1 MSIVN
6 AIVPNFNRIT
16 LQKSHFD
23 FGIFFIKNLCFKH
36 KISYF
41 RIVFHLKLIPQT
53 NLKAK
58 ITLLLFFV
66 NFLLFSQ
73 EFPPIIKYSPAV
85 YGAGNQS
92 WMIAQDQ
99 QNFLYFANNDGLLEY
114 NGTNWQLYPSPNET
128 IIRSVKVIR
137 NKIFTGCYMNFGYWT
152 RQTNGKLKYTSLSD
166 TIKSK
171 ILDDEQFWNILQY
184 DQWILFQ
191 SLNRIYI
198 YDTKTGKFKIIAPKN
213 GVVKSFAHK
222 NAIYFQTLKEGL
234 FEIESGKAKLVSDDS
249 ILKKYII
256 VNVFSSDEGLMIQT
270 QLDGIYKF
278 DRNNLT
284 RFSTDVDVELKSG
297 FVYSSQLLQDGSF
310 ALGTVSNGI
319 YILSKTGK
327 LKYHLSQ
334 GKGLSNNTAL
344 SLFEDKDQNLWVG
357 LDNGINCINVQSPVH
372 SFTDDTGALGTVYA
386 SATFNGLLYVGTNQ
400 GLFYKPIESNAEFK
414 FISGTKGQ
422 VWSLFVYDNTLFCGH
437 DSGTFI
443 ITGESARSIFSSSG
457 TWKFEP
463 VPNGRNQL
471 LQGNYYG
478 ISVLEKINNQW
489 VFKNKIKGFDYSSRY
504 FEITNNF
511 DVYVSHEYKGIF
523 RLKVDKSLSEAN
535 GFFAYKSPQKGKNA
549 SLVKFNN
556 AIYYAC
562 KDGIFKLSQKT
573 KQFEKDKLLSSIF
586 EKDEYTSGKLIVDH
600 SNRIWLFSKN
610 YIHYFS
616 ASKLSNQLKQNVI
629 PIPSSLTNSMLGF
642 ENITQISKSTY
653 LIGTTDGYY
662 TLNVDDL
669 SFKNY
674 TVLITTINVNK
685 QNDIL
690 KNVAI
695 RGEGSFN
702 SNENNI
708 TLDYTVPEY
717 NKYINSEYQ
726 YLLEGFQNE
735 WSEWS
740 TKATVNFKNL
750 SPGKYTFKVRAKYAN
765 TILQNTA
772 TYTFIILKPWYL
784 TNLACFA
791 YFLLILVLAY
801 FINKAYRNFY
811 HKQKEKLIEENNLLL
826 EIKEL
831 ENEQQL
837 MKLRNE
843 QLSQDVDNK
852 NRELAVSTMS
862 LNSKNELLAFIK
874 DDLKKNTQNDSNSI
888 KSVISTI
895 NKNITEEDSWNVFK
909 AAFDNADKD
918 FLKRIKQIH
927 PLLTPNDLRLCAYL
941 RLNLSSKEIAPLF
954 NISVRSV
961 EIKRYRLRKKMDL
974 QHEIGLVEYILAV

>member
-1 MSIVN
+1 MSCI
-6 AIVPNFNRIT
+6 
-16 LQKSHFD
+16 
-23 FGIFFIKNLCFKH
+23 
-36 KISYF
+36 
-41 RIVFHLKLIPQT
+41 
-53 NLKAK
+53 
-58 ITLLLFFV
+58 
-66 NFLLFSQ
+66 LFSQ
-73 EFPPIIKYSPAV
+73 EFPPIIKYSSSV

-92 WMIAQDQ
+92 WMIAQDD
-99 QNFLYFANNDGLLEY
+99 QNYLYFANNEGLLEY
-114 NGTNWQLYPSPNET
+114 NGTNWQLYPTLNET
-128 IIRSVKVIR
+128 IMRSVKVIG
-137 NKIFTGCYMNFGYWT
+137 NKIYTGCYMNFGYWT
-152 RQTNGKLKYTSLSD
+152 RQKNGKLKYTSLSD
-166 TIKSK
+166 TIKNK
-171 ILDDEQFWNILQY
+171 ILDDEQFWNILKY

-213 GVVKSFAHK
+213 GVVKSFANK
-222 NAIYFQTLKEGL
+222 NAIYFQTLNEGL
-234 FEIESGKAKLVSDDS
+234 FEIESGVAKLVSDHP
-249 ILKKYII
+249 ILKKFTM
-256 VNVFSSDEGLMIQT
+256 VNIFTTEDGLLIQT
-270 QLDGIYKF
+270 QLDGIYKLSG
-278 DRNNLT
+278 NILT
-284 RFSTDVDVELKSG
+284 RFATDVDAELKSS
-297 FVYSSQLLQDGSF
+297 FVYSSQLLEDGSF

-319 YILSKTGK
+319 FILSDTGK
-327 LKYHLSQ
+327 LKYHISQ
-334 GKGLSNNTAL
+334 SKGLSNNTAL
-344 SLFEDKDQNLWVG
+344 SLFEDKDRNLWAG
-357 LDNGINCINVQSPVH
+357 LDNGINCININSPVH
-372 SFTDDTGALGTVYA
+372 SFTDDTGVLGTVYA
-386 SATFNGLLYVGTNQ
+386 SASYNGKLYVGTNQ
-400 GLFYKPIESNAEFK
+400 GLFYKNIQSNSEFK
-414 FISGTKGQ
+414 FINGTKGQ

-443 ITGESARSIFSSSG
+443 ITNDSARSIFSASG
-457 TWKFEP
+457 TWKFES
-463 VPNGRNQL
+463 VPNNKNKL

-478 ISVLEKINNQW
+478 ISVLEKVNNQW
-489 VFKNKIKGFDYSSRY
+489 VFKNKIQGFDYSSRY

-511 DVYVSHEYKGIF
+511 DVYISHEYKGIF
-523 RLKVDKSLSEAN
+523 RLKLDQTLLKTN
-535 GFFAYKSPQKGKNA
+535 NFYAYKSPKKGKNA

-556 AIYYAC
+556 AIYYAY
-562 KDGIFKLSQKT
+562 KGGIFKLNQNT
-573 KQFEKDKLLSSIF
+573 KQFEKDNLLSSIF
-586 EKDEYTSGKLIVDH
+586 EKDEYTSGKLIVDN
-600 SNRIWLFSKN
+600 SNKIWLFSKN

-616 ASKLSNQLKQNVI
+616 ASKLSNQLKQNII

-662 TLNVDDL
+662 TLNIEDL

-674 TVLITTINVNK
+674 TVFITDITINK
-685 QNDIL
+685 QNENL

-695 RGEGSFN
+695 QDEGEFK

-708 TLDYTVPEY
+708 TLNYTVPEY

-726 YLLEGFQNE
+726 YLLEGFQND

-750 SPGKYTFKVRAKYAN
+750 APGKYTFKVRAKYAN

-772 TYTFIILKPWYL
+772 TYTFVVLKPWYL
-784 TNLACFA
+784 TNLAWFI
-791 YFLLILVLAY
+791 YFLLMMVLAY
-801 FINKAYRNFY
+801 FVNKSYLNYY

-874 DDLKKNTQNDSNSI
+874 EDLKKTSQNDSSNI

-909 AAFDNADKD
+909 EAFDNADKD
-918 FLKRIKQIH
+918 FLKRIKQLH
-927 PLLTPNDLRLCAYL
+927 PVLTPNDLRLCAYL

-974 QHEIGLVEYILAV
+974 QHENGLVEYILAV